1 MLDINRI
8 NASTHSEDLED
19 NQQPGSHKHPRNG
32 TSTKHRPHH
41 RPQSKKVAPAMS
53 QPMVLQQINI
63 LGQLLAY
70 FILGYNR
77 GDDSSYIR
85 GSDRDAYVYI
95 TLRTALVVEMFVY
108 CSTFLALGFR
118 EAFLNIR
125 FFTNLTV
132 VNTIILTTMLYAYLS
147 LLVAWLWPLDHSLG
161 CL

>member
-1 MLDINRI
+1 
-8 NASTHSEDLED
+8 
-19 NQQPGSHKHPRNG
+19 
-32 TSTKHRPHH
+32 
-41 RPQSKKVAPAMS
+41 
-53 QPMVLQQINI
+53 MVLQQINI

-77 GDDSSYIR
+77 GDNYIC

-95 TLRTALVVEMFVY
+95 TLRTALVVEMIVY
-108 CSTFLALGFR
+108 SSTFLALGFR
-118 EAFLNIR
+118 EAFFNIR

-132 VNTIILTTMLYAYLS
+132 ANTIILTTMLYAYLS